1 MTLSDP
7 IADML
12 TRIRNANM
20 VRKDYVDIPA
30 SKIKVAIARTMKDE
44 GYVKYYKVIRDKKQG
59 ILRVFL
65 KYGANNERIIHG
77 LSRVS
82 KPGIRRYVSK
92 DEIPNVLGGL
102 GITVLSTSR
111 GVLSGQEC
119 KRARIGGE
127 ILCNIW

>member
-59 ILRVFL
+59 VLRVFL

-77 LSRVS
+77 LTRVS

-111 GVLSGQEC
+111 GILTGQEC

>member
-65 KYGANNERIIHG
+65 KYGANNEPIIHG
-77 LSRVS
+77 LTRVS

-92 DEIPNVLGGL
+92 DEIPKVLGGL

-111 GVLSGQEC
+111 GVLTGQDC

>member
-102 GITVLSTSR
+102 GITILSTSR
-111 GVLSGQEC
+111 GLLTGQEC

>member
-65 KYGANNERIIHG
+65 KYGANNEPIIHG
-77 LSRVS
+77 LTRVS

-92 DEIPNVLGGL
+92 DEIPKVLGGL

-111 GVLSGQEC
+111 GVLTGQGC

>member
-77 LSRVS
+77 LTRMS

-102 GITVLSTSR
+102 GITVISTSR
-111 GVLSGQEC
+111 GVLTGQEC

>member
-65 KYGANNERIIHG
+65 KYGANNEPIIHG
-77 LSRVS
+77 LTRVS

-111 GVLSGQEC
+111 GVLTGQDC

>member
-77 LSRVS
+77 LARVS

-92 DEIPNVLGGL
+92 EEIPKVLGGL

-111 GVLSGQEC
+111 GVLTGQDC

>member
-59 ILRVFL
+59 TLRVFL
-65 KYGANNERIIHG
+65 KYGANNELIIHG
-77 LSRVS
+77 LTRVS

-111 GVLSGQEC
+111 GVLTGQDC

>member
-59 ILRVFL
+59 TLRVFL
-65 KYGANNERIIHG
+65 KYGANNEPIIHG
-77 LSRVS
+77 LARVS

-111 GVLSGQEC
+111 GILTGQEC

>member
-65 KYGANNERIIHG
+65 KYGANNEPIIHG
-77 LSRVS
+77 LTRVS

-92 DEIPNVLGGL
+92 DEIPKVLGGL

-111 GVLSGQEC
+111 GVLTGQEC
-119 KRARIGGE
+119 KRVRIGGE
-127 ILCNIW
+127 ILCTIW

>member
-77 LSRVS
+77 LTRVS

-111 GVLSGQEC
+111 GVLTGQDC

>member
-1 MTLSDP
+1 MTLTDP

-20 VRKDYVDIPA
+20 ARKDYVDIPA

-65 KYGANNERIIHG
+65 KYGANNEPIIHG
-77 LSRVS
+77 LNRVS
-82 KPGIRRYVSK
+82 KPGIRKYVSK
-92 DEIPNVLGGL
+92 DEIPNVLGGM
-102 GITVLSTSR
+102 GVSIISTSR
-111 GVLSGQEC
+111 GVLTGREC
-119 KRARIGGE
+119 KRAKIGGE
-127 ILCNIW
+127 LLCNIW

>member
-65 KYGANNERIIHG
+65 KYGANNEPIIHG
-77 LSRVS
+77 LTRVS

-92 DEIPNVLGGL
+92 DDIPNVLGGL

-111 GVLSGQEC
+111 GVLTGQEC
-119 KRARIGGE
+119 KRVRIGGE
-127 ILCNIW
+127 ILCTIW